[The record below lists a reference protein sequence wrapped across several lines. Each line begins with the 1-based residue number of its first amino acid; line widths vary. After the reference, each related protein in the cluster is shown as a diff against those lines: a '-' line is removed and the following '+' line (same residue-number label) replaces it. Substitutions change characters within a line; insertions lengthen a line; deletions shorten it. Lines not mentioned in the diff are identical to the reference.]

1 MHINR
6 LGRMLS
12 PRRWRLAFRHF
23 RHPLR
28 SLLALCFVDGRA
40 RSLELR
46 GGSRITLRREEKAVW
61 DLLLDGGDAA
71 DLSGDGLVLL
81 RRGGTTYP
89 LRVGTSD
96 WWVYDEVVLKDEYGV
111 LALGDDV
118 STVLDLGANVGYF
131 TLLVAAPGRRVFSVE
146 PAAATFA
153 MLQRSLA
160 LNGMD
165 PAAALC
171 RAVTREGGGTM
182 RLFYSPGRSSTTSCE
197 PREEH
202 GAVVEEEVATAS
214 LEEVVERSGFDVVD
228 LLKIDVEG
236 GEYEILAGAP
246 EALLRRVRTLAM
258 ELHLWSERASAAASQ
273 TLARLEALGFSVEE
287 RSANPELGTRNVI
300 CRRT

>member
-1 MHINR
+1 MHVNR

-28 SLLALCFVDGRA
+28 ALLALCFADGRS
-40 RSLELR
+40 RTLELR
-46 GGSRITLRREEKAVW
+46 GGGEITLRREDKFLW
-61 DLLLDGGDAA
+61 DLLLDGAA
-71 DLSGDGLVLL
+71 AELSADGLVLL

-89 LRVGTSD
+89 LRAGTGD
-96 WWVYDEVVLKDEYGV
+96 WCVYEEVVLNDEYGV
-111 LALGDDV
+111 ALLGEDV
-118 STVLDLGANVGYF
+118 TTVLDLGANVGYF
-131 TLLVAAPGRRVFSVE
+131 SLLVAAPGRRVISVE
-146 PAAATFA
+146 PAAETFA

-160 LNGMD
+160 LNGLD

-202 GAVVEEEVATAS
+202 GAIVEEEVATAS
-214 LEEVVERSGFDVVD
+214 LEEVVERSGFDAVD
-228 LLKIDVEG
+228 FLKIDVEG

-246 EALLRRVRTLAM
+246 DALLRRVRTLAM
-258 ELHLWSERASAAASQ
+258 ELHLWSGGASAAATQ
-273 TLARLEALGFSVEE
+273 TLVRLEGLGFSVEE
-287 RSANPELGTRNVI
+287 RSANPERGTRNVI
-300 CRRT
+300 CRRR